1 MMENQNGIIIGMG
14 EALWDILPEGKKLG
28 GAPANFAY
36 HMSQFGYD
44 SLAVS
49 AIGEDKL
56 GEEIQD
62 NFDRKG
68 VRHLL
73 ERVPYPTGTVQVTL
87 DAAGIPCYEIKE
99 NVAWDNIPFTPNLEK
114 LSPQVLAVC
123 FGALAQGNGV
133 SALTINRLLDLIPEG

>member
-87 DAAGIPCYEIKE
+87 DAAGIPC
-99 NVAWDNIPFTPNLEK
+99 
-114 LSPQVLAVC
+114 
-123 FGALAQGNGV
+123 
-133 SALTINRLLDLIPEG
+133 

>member
-62 NFDRKG
+62 LKLKQAEMQKYNNRNKKFIRSN
-68 VRHLL
+68 
-73 ERVPYPTGTVQVTL
+73 QQQ
-87 DAAGIPCYEIKE
+87 
-99 NVAWDNIPFTPNLEK
+99 NI
-114 LSPQVLAVC
+114 
-123 FGALAQGNGV
+123 AQTSGNH
-133 SALTINRLLDLIPEG
+133 